1 MENSKIEWTDHTF
14 NPWIG
19 CTKVSPG
26 CANCY
31 AEQLMDKRL
40 GKVNWGPGNPRQR
53 TSQSNWQQVE
63 RWNKQAGLA
72 YKAWEDAMEDRDSGA
87 TEANMPRRPR
97 VFVAS
102 LADWLDPEVPIEWL
116 ADLLDLVRRCQHLDF
131 LMLTK
136 RPELWKKRL
145 EAICICDTYSDR
157 VSGEWAPFFEE
168 TGYMIGDW
176 LDDSKPIA
184 PANVWVGT
192 SVEDQ
197 QRADE
202 RIPALLKIPAK
213 VRFLSCEPLLG
224 PVDLDLNN
232 QCDLCTSWNC
242 DFHGPAIENPICMEK
257 IHWVICGGESGSK
270 ARPMHPDW
278 ARLLRDQC
286 NEEGVPFFMKQMGGT
301 RKPFP
306 EIPADLM
313 VREFPKARNSHD

>member
-1 MENSKIEWTDHTF
+1 
-14 NPWIG
+14 
-19 CTKVSPG
+19 
-26 CANCY
+26 
-31 AEQLMDKRL
+31 MDKRL

-72 YKAWEDAMEDRDSGA
+72 YKAWEDAMEDSGA

-131 LMLTK
+131 LRLTK
-136 RPELWKKRL
+136 RPELWADRIKQVQAL
-145 EAICICDTYSDR
+145 HTVYDDQYGFPSDHPISDALLQW
-157 VSGEWAPFFEE
+157 VTDWI
-168 TGYMIGDW
+168 IG
-176 LDDSKPIA
+176 KP

-257 IHWVICGGESGSK
+257 IHWVICGGESGPK